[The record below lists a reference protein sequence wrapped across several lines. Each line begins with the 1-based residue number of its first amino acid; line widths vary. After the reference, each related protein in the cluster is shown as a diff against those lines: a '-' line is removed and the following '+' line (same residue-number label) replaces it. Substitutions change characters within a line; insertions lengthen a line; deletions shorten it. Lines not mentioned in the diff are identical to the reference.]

1 MTVRP
6 DGFHGL
12 YITEATE
19 LRLSLDF
26 SVLLGKVWG
35 RVSICNFVSAD
46 LGKRKKKK
54 DNSGS

>member
-54 DNSGS
+54 DN